1 MKMNNAIIWN
11 EQTIKEELIN
21 HLGNEFREEIENT
34 YKYNTTLGNRGSFE
48 KDGEEYVFIESEEI
62 AEGIAI
68 DQVEEDLE
76 EDPGMFTQSW
86 LQDFIYI
93 YDIDKRIMCN
103 EEEDFI
109 RESVTE
115 DLNIEDFGSEED
127 YNNAIEEAVKTRLD
141 EYETSLD
148 DPIEYFV
155 DEQGI
160 YSVEDLMKQSWINI
174 DINKASE
181 DAVNMDGWAHFLSRY
196 DGEYETTKNGI
207 VYFKDC

>member
-1 MKMNNAIIWN
+1 MNNAIIWN

-34 YKYNTTLGNRGSFE
+34 YKYNTTLGNRGNFE

-127 YNNAIEEAVKTRLD
+127 YNNEIEEAVKTRLD

-160 YSVEDLMKQSWINI
+160 YSVEDLMKQNWINI
-174 DINKASE
+174 KIDEAAE
-181 DAVNMDGWAHFLSRY
+181 DAVRTDGWAHFLSRY
-196 DGEYETTKNGI
+196 DGEHKTTENGI
-207 VYFKDC
+207 VYFRD